1 MVNVVCVQIVDSKKI
16 IVFITIVNNHSSLGF
31 FYAKLFIYY
40 FFVFSLQNLI
50 ILKKSTML

>member
-50 ILKKSTML
+50 ILQKSIML